1 MTPSGCTA
9 LPGIRA
15 RRQAQGL
22 KQAEA
27 ARFIGVSRVAYA
39 NWEAGRARPAARFLP
54 VIAAVLGCTIE
65 QLYSAEG
72 CELPCRP
79 E

>member
-1 MTPSGCTA
+1 MTPSSCTA

-27 ARFIGVSRVAYA
+27 ARLIGVSRVAYA
-39 NWEAGRARPAARFLP
+39 NWEAGRASPAVRFLP
-54 VIAAVLGCTIE
+54 VIADVLGCTIE
-65 QLYSAEG
+65 QLYSAEE
-72 CELPCRP
+72 CDAPRRSE
-79 E
+79 